1 MNTQKRLAIA
11 VMVAVWVLAMAV
23 APVRAD
29 SLFNVSVS
37 TTALVSNSSGPFQI
51 DLQLIDGSGTGDA
64 NNTAT
69 VTGFNFGGGALS
81 GTPTN
86 IGGVTGDLSSTVTLV
101 DSGFFNNFQQS
112 FTAGSTLSFMVDL
125 TTNLDVGGTPDAFT
139 FAILDNLGN
148 NITTSDPGGS
158 LLTVNL
164 NSATPTVTSFAGTG
178 NYATVSAIVTTPE
191 PGTLTLLAT
200 GISGGLIALGR
211 RRRRK

>member
-11 VMVAVWVLAMAV
+11 VMVASWVLAMAV

-37 TTALVSNSSGPFQI
+37 TTSLMSNSSGPFQI
-51 DLQLIDGSGTGDA
+51 DFQLIDGSGTGDA

-69 VTGFNFGGGALS
+69 VTGFNFGGGALL
-81 GTPTN
+81 GAPTN

-112 FTAGSTLSFMVDL
+112 FTAGSTFSFMVDL
-125 TTNLDVGGTPDAFT
+125 TTNLDAGGTPDAFT
-139 FAILDNLGN
+139 FALLDNLGN
-148 NITTSDPGGS
+148 NISTADPGGS

-164 NSATPTVTSFAGTG
+164 NSATPTVTTFAGTG
-178 NYATVSAIVTTPE
+178 NYATVSATVTTPE
-191 PGTLTLLAT
+191 PGTLTLLGT
-200 GISGGLIALGR
+200 GITGGLIALGR